1 MKNDHH
7 PPAQDWLERKMGHK
21 AYGHMRH
28 WGTIVIS
35 LVLIVVVCA
44 LALYWI
50 VGG

>member
-7 PPAQDWLERKMGHK
+7 PPAQDLLEKQMGHK
-21 AYGHMRH
+21 AHGHMRN